1 MNQPENQSPI
11 FGIKN
16 PRFGVMTPTGF
27 KEITMDDKHPTM
39 TDAERKAHIQRVI
52 RDIGIAQVQEVQT
65 DSRRRRLAKRLART
79 QGR

>member
-1 MNQPENQSPI
+1 
-11 FGIKN
+11 
-16 PRFGVMTPTGF
+16 
-27 KEITMDDKHPTM
+27 MDDKHPTM